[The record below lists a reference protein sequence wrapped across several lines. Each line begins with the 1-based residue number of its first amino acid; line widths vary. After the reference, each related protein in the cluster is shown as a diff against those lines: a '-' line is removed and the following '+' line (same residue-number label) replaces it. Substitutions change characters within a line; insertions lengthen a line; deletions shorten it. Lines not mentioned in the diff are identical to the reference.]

1 MLDVPGVIASYRRHD
16 GHYDLAG
23 KNAMTKSEEK
33 WWKKTAQD
41 IVDTMAADNGPD
53 VVGLLHDDT
62 SYGVFGDHGGATEE
76 VQHVPMV
83 FWTADDKKGHVSHEE
98 FQTPDV
104 LPTILKQLDIKQT
117 AKTDGH
123 ARKVK

>member
-1 MLDVPGVIASYRRHD
+1 M
-16 GHYDLAG
+16 
-23 KNAMTKSEEK
+23 
-33 WWKKTAQD
+33 
-41 IVDTMAADNGPD
+41 
-53 VVGLLHDDT
+53 
-62 SYGVFGDHGGATEE
+62 
-76 VQHVPMV
+76 PMV
-83 FWTADDKKGHVSHEE
+83 FWTADGMKGHVSHEE